1 MLVRTARM
9 FPWLVRTARSNP
21 DRILALLIRAHEI
34 DVEEADMSAAFRRG
48 YAVGF
53 KNGVQHGET
62 NS

>member
-1 MLVRTARM
+1 M